1 MSSQLKNNLKRC
13 TPPILVNKTK
23 DLINYI
29 DFLKYKEIVKNNVE
43 LKDKHKGG
51 RCFLLGSG
59 PSIKDE
65 NLKPLKNEIVFAL
78 NNFYVHDDFSEIM
91 CGDVEKYYMTAP
103 IHPPQTETEW
113 KEWFSDM
120 EKYIPKKVNL
130 IFGISNQINT
140 AKTILDHHKLFEHH
154 QKYWFYGGININDYY
169 NYKLRNIDIT
179 RMIWIADTVSIYS
192 LIFAIYMGFS
202 EIYLLGMDHN
212 YICNNESNY
221 RFYKN
226 GIHQNNEVE
235 RIIKGDSRTKHLSFG
250 MYKIFQQYELLT
262 NNSHTKIYNSS
273 RNSLLDVFNYVKL
286 EDVINNKFIC

>member
-1 MSSQLKNNLKRC
+1 MKSRLKNSIKQFI
-13 TPPILVNKTK
+13 PPILLNYVK
-23 DLINYI
+23 DFRNYY
-29 DFLKYKEIVKNNVE
+29 DFLKHSYLIKTNINLKN
-43 LKDKHKGG
+43 KHKGEK
-51 RCFLLGSG
+51 CFILGSG

-65 NLKPLKNEIVFAL
+65 DLKPLKNEIVFAL

-91 CGDVEKYYMTAP
+91 SGDVEKYYMTAP
-103 IHPPQTETEW
+103 IHPPQTGTEW

-120 EKYIPKKVNL
+120 ENYMPKKVNL

-140 AKTILDHHKLFEHH
+140 AKMILDHNNLFEYHK
-154 QKYWFYGGININDYY
+154 KYWFYGGININDYY

-235 RIIKGDSRTKHLSFG
+235 RIIKGDSRTKHLSFS
-250 MYKIFQQYELLT
+250 MYNIFQQYELLS
-262 NNSHTKIYNSS
+262 NNSHTRIYNSS
-273 RNSLLDVFNYVKL
+273 RNSLLDVFKYVKFN
-286 EDVINNKFIC
+286 ESIMN

>member
-1 MSSQLKNNLKRC
+1 MASKLKNSLKRF

-91 CGDVEKYYMTAP
+91 SGNIEKYYLTAP

-120 EKYIPKKVNL
+120 EIHMPNNVNL

-140 AKTILDHHKLFEHH
+140 AKIIMDRHNLFEDH

-169 NYKLRNIDIT
+169 NYKLRDIDIT

-212 YICNNESNY
+212 YICNNENNY

-226 GIHQNNEVE
+226 
-235 RIIKGDSRTKHLSFG
+235 
-250 MYKIFQQYELLT
+250 
-262 NNSHTKIYNSS
+262 
-273 RNSLLDVFNYVKL
+273 
-286 EDVINNKFIC
+286 

>member
-1 MSSQLKNNLKRC
+1 MSSQLKNSLKRF

-78 NNFYVHDDFSEIM
+78 NNFYVHDDFPEIM
-91 CGDVEKYYMTAP
+91 SGDVEKYYMTAP
-103 IHPPQTETEW
+103 LHPPQTETEW

-120 EKYIPKKVNL
+120 ENNMPNNVNL

-140 AKTILDHHKLFEHH
+140 AKMILDHNNLFEHH
-154 QKYWFYGGININDYY
+154 HKYWFYGGININDYY
-169 NYKLRNIDIT
+169 NYKLRDIDIT

-202 EIYLLGMDHN
+202 EIYLLGMDNN

-226 GIHQNNEVE
+226 GIHQNNESE
-235 RIIKGDSRTKHLSFG
+235 RITKGSSRTKKESLG
-250 MYKIFQQYELLT
+250 IYKVFSQYELLLKYS
-262 NNSHTKIYNSS
+262 NTKIYNISN
-273 RNSLLDVFNYVKL
+273 NSLLDVFKFVTFN
-286 EDVINNKFIC
+286 DVI

>member
-1 MSSQLKNNLKRC
+1 MSSQLKNSLKRF

-29 DFLKYKEIVKNNVE
+29 DSLKYKEIVKNNVE

-78 NNFYVHDDFSEIM
+78 NNFYVHDDFPEIM
-91 CGDVEKYYMTAP
+91 SGDVEKYYMTAP
-103 IHPPQTETEW
+103 LHPPQTETEW

-120 EKYIPKKVNL
+120 ENNMPNNVNL

-140 AKTILDHHKLFEHH
+140 AKIIMDRHNLFEDH

-169 NYKLRNIDIT
+169 NYKLRDIDIT

-202 EIYLLGMDHN
+202 EIYLLGMDNN

-226 GIHQNNEVE
+226 GIHQNNESE
-235 RIIKGDSRTKHLSFG
+235 RITKGSSRTKKESLG
-250 MYKIFQQYELLT
+250 IYKVFSQYELLLKYS
-262 NNSHTKIYNSS
+262 NTKIYNISN
-273 RNSLLDVFNYVKL
+273 NSLLDVFKFVTFN
-286 EDVINNKFIC
+286 DVI

>member
-1 MSSQLKNNLKRC
+1 MSSQLKNSLKRF

-29 DFLKYKEIVKNNVE
+29 DFLKYNEIVKNNIQ

-78 NNFYVHDDFSEIM
+78 NNFYVHDDFPEIM
-91 CGDVEKYYMTAP
+91 SGDVEKYYMTAP
-103 IHPPQTETEW
+103 IHPPQTGTEW

-120 EKYIPKKVNL
+120 ENNMPNNVNL

-140 AKTILDHHKLFEHH
+140 AKIIMDRHNLFEDH

-235 RIIKGDSRTKHLSFG
+235 RIIKGYSRTKHLSFG

-273 RNSLLDVFNYVKL
+273 RNSLLDVFNYVTL
-286 EDVINNKFIC
+286 EEVINNNC

>member
-91 CGDVEKYYMTAP
+91 SGNIEKYYLTAP

-120 EKYIPKKVNL
+120 GNNMPNNVNL

-140 AKTILDHHKLFEHH
+140 AKSILDHHNLFEHH
-154 QKYWFYGGININDYY
+154 QKYWLYGGININDYY
-169 NYKLRNIDIT
+169 NYKPADIDIT
-179 RMIWIADTVSIYS
+179 RMTWIADTVSIYS
-192 LIFAIYMGFS
+192 LIVAIYMGFS
-202 EIYLLGMDHN
+202 EIYLVGMDHN
-212 YICNNESNY
+212 YICNKESDY

-226 GIHQNNEVE
+226 GIHQNNESE
-235 RIIKGDSRTKHLSFG
+235 RITKGSSRTKKESLG
-250 MYKIFQQYELLT
+250 IYKVFSQYELLLKYS
-262 NNSHTKIYNSS
+262 NTKIYNISN
-273 RNSLLDVFNYVKL
+273 NSLLDVFKFVTFN
-286 EDVINNKFIC
+286 DVI

>member
-1 MSSQLKNNLKRC
+1 MSSQLKNSLKRC

-29 DFLKYKEIVKNNVE
+29 NFLKYKEIVKNNIE
-43 LKDKHKGG
+43 LKDKHKGQ

-91 CGDVEKYYMTAP
+91 SGDVEKYYMTAP

-120 EKYIPKKVNL
+120 EIHMPNNVNL

-140 AKTILDHHKLFEHH
+140 AKSILDYHNLFENH
-154 QKYWFYGGININDYY
+154 QKYWLYGGININDYY
-169 NYKLRNIDIT
+169 NYKPANIDIT
-179 RMIWIADTVSIYS
+179 RMTWMADTVSIYS
-192 LIFAIYMGFS
+192 LIVAIYMGFS

-212 YICNNESNY
+212 YICNKESDY

-226 GIHQNNEVE
+226 AIHQKNEDK
-235 RIIKGDSRTKHLSFG
+235 RLIKDSSRTKHASLG
-250 MYKIFQQYELLT
+250 IYKIFSQYELLT

-273 RNSLLDVFNYVKL
+273 RNSLLDIFNYVEL
-286 EDVINNKFIC
+286 EDVINKKFFC

>member
-1 MSSQLKNNLKRC
+1 MASKLKNSLKQF
-13 TPPILVNKTK
+13 TPPIIVNKTK

-29 DFLKYKEIVKNNVE
+29 NFLKYKEIVKNNVE
-43 LKDKHKGG
+43 LKDKHKGR

-91 CGDVEKYYMTAP
+91 SGNIEKYYLTAP

-120 EKYIPKKVNL
+120 GNNMPNNVNL

-140 AKTILDHHKLFEHH
+140 AKSILDHHNLFEHH
-154 QKYWFYGGININDYY
+154 QKYWLYGGININDYY
-169 NYKLRNIDIT
+169 NYKPADIDIT
-179 RMIWIADTVSIYS
+179 RMTWISDSVSIYS
-192 LIFAIYMGFS
+192 LIVAIYMGFS
-202 EIYLLGMDHN
+202 EIFLLGMDHN
-212 YICNNESNY
+212 YICNKESDY

-226 GIHQNNEVE
+226 GIHQKNEDKRV
-235 RIIKGDSRTKHLSFG
+235 IKDSSRTKHASLG
-250 MYKIFQQYELLT
+250 IYNIFSQYELLSD
-262 NNSHTKIYNSS
+262 NSDTIILNTSKDT
-273 RNSLLDVFNYVKL
+273 LLDVFKYVIFS
-286 EDVINNKFIC
+286 ESIMN

>member
-1 MSSQLKNNLKRC
+1 MTSQLKNSLKRC

-78 NNFYVHDDFSEIM
+78 NNFYVHDDFPEIM
-91 CGDVEKYYMTAP
+91 SGDVEKYYMTAP
-103 IHPPQTETEW
+103 LHPPQTETEW

-120 EKYIPKKVNL
+120 ENNMPNNVNL

-140 AKTILDHHKLFEHH
+140 AKIIMDRHNLFEDH

-169 NYKLRNIDIT
+169 NYKLRDIDIT

-202 EIYLLGMDHN
+202 EIYLLGMDNN

-226 GIHQNNEVE
+226 GIHQNNESE
-235 RIIKGDSRTKHLSFG
+235 RITKGSSRTKKESLG
-250 MYKIFQQYELLT
+250 IYKVFSQYELLLKYS
-262 NNSHTKIYNSS
+262 NTKIYNISN
-273 RNSLLDVFNYVKL
+273 NSLLDVFKFVTFN
-286 EDVINNKFIC
+286 DVI

>member
-1 MSSQLKNNLKRC
+1 MKSRLKNSIKQFI
-13 TPPILVNKTK
+13 PPLLLNYVK
-23 DLINYI
+23 DFRNYY
-29 DFLKYKEIVKNNVE
+29 DFLKHSYLIKTNINLKN
-43 LKDKHKGG
+43 KHKGEK
-51 RCFLLGSG
+51 CFILGSG

-65 NLKPLKNEIVFAL
+65 DLKPLKNEIVFAL

-91 CGDVEKYYMTAP
+91 SGDVEKYYMTAP

-120 EKYIPKKVNL
+120 ENNMPKYVNL

-140 AKTILDHHKLFEHH
+140 AKRILDHHNLFEHN

-169 NYKLRNIDIT
+169 NFKQRDIDIT
-179 RMIWIADTVSIYS
+179 RMTWIADTVSIYS
-192 LIFAIYMGFS
+192 LIFALYMGFS

-221 RFYKN
+221 RFYQK

-235 RIIKGDSRTKHLSFG
+235 RTIKDASRTKHLSFG
-250 MYKIFQQYELLT
+250 MYKIFHQYELLS

-273 RNSLLDVFNYVKL
+273 RNSLLDVFKYVKFS
-286 EDVINNKFIC
+286 ESIMN

>member
-1 MSSQLKNNLKRC
+1 MASKLKNSLKQF
-13 TPPILVNKTK
+13 TPPIIVNKTK
-23 DLINYI
+23 DIINYI
-29 DFLKYKEIVKNNVE
+29 NFLKYKDIVKNNVE
-43 LKDKHKGG
+43 LKDKHKGQ

-91 CGDVEKYYMTAP
+91 SGNIEKYYLTAP

-120 EKYIPKKVNL
+120 EIHMPNNVNL
-130 IFGISNQINT
+130 IFGINNQINT
-140 AKTILDHHKLFEHH
+140 AKSILDHNNLFEHH

-179 RMIWIADTVSIYS
+179 RMIWIADAVSIYS

-212 YICNNESNY
+212 YICNDRSNY
-221 RFYKN
+221 RFYRD
-226 GIHQNNEVE
+226 GIHQNNEENRVL
-235 RIIKGDSRTKHLSFG
+235 KGSSKSMHEAG
-250 MYKIFQQYELLT
+250 AIYKIFSQYELL
-262 NNSHTKIYNSS
+262 NNNTSKKIFNISKK
-273 RNSLLDVFNYVKL
+273 SLLDVFDYVEL
-286 EDVINNKFIC
+286 SEVIK

>member
-1 MSSQLKNNLKRC
+1 MASQLKKSLKQF
-13 TPPILVNKTK
+13 TPPILAYKTK

-91 CGDVEKYYMTAP
+91 GGNVEKYYMTAP
-103 IHPPQTETEW
+103 IHPPQSEREW
-113 KEWFSDM
+113 IDWFSDM
-120 EKYIPKKVNL
+120 DNYVPNNSTML
-130 IFGISNQINT
+130 FGISNQVNNVKNIVDQNN
-140 AKTILDHHKLFEHH
+140 LFSTQ
-154 QKYWFYGGININDYY
+154 QKYWYYSGINIYEHYQHSPAD
-169 NYKLRNIDIT
+169 IDISKMT
-179 RMIWIADTVSIYS
+179 WIADTVSIYA
-192 LIFAIYMGFS
+192 LVFAIYMGFS

-212 YICNNESNY
+212 YICHKESDY

-226 GIHQNNEVE
+226 AIHQKDEDK
-235 RIIKGDSRTKHLSFG
+235 RTIKESSRTKHASLG
-250 MYKIFQQYELLT
+250 IYKIFSQYELLSDNSDT
-262 NNSHTKIYNSS
+262 LILNTSNNT
-273 RNSLLDVFNYVKL
+273 LLDIFKYVSLKN
-286 EDVINNKFIC
+286 II